1 MAEKHPDELELLS
14 YVEEELPADAR
25 RDVVEHLV
33 ACRACAESVR
43 RLEAARDAL
52 RASPLLELPEERRRD
67 TIAALPGRRDPWRP
81 FRPVRRAILVAA
93 PVAAA
98 AAFVGVF
105 VLAATQLGGG
115 GDNDSEGGEAAQ
127 VAEDASGGGEEGADT
142 AERAQDAETDA
153 QPLLERG
160 ELVRSVEGP
169 PAEILRVLR
178 REGITAEVVE
188 GAVLADSRAGEVE
201 AALAGRP
208 DGPVQVYVR

>member
-43 RLEAARDAL
+43 RLEAGRDAL
-52 RASPLLELPEERRRD
+52 RASPLLELPEERRREVF
-67 TIAALPGRRDPWRP
+67 AGLPERRDPWRP

-105 VLAATQLGGG
+105 VFAAVQAG
-115 GDNDSEGGEAAQ
+115 GDGGDADSEAGEAAQ
-127 VAEDASGGGEEGADT
+127 VEDAGGGAEADRSQGADT
-142 AERAQDAETDA
+142 SVQTLT
-153 QPLLERG
+153 QQG
-160 ELVRSVEGP
+160 ELVRSVAGP
-169 PAEILRVLR
+169 PAEVVRILR
-178 REGITAEVVE
+178 REGISAEVVD
-188 GAVLADSRAGEVE
+188 GAVVADARAGEVD
-201 AALAGRP
+201 AALGGRP
-208 DGPVQVYVR
+208 TGPVEVYLEE

>member
-25 RDVVEHLV
+25 REVVEHLV

-43 RLEAARDAL
+43 LLEAGRDAL
-52 RASPLLELPEERRRD
+52 RAAPLLELPEERRQEV
-67 TIAALPGRRDPWRP
+67 IAGLPERRDPWRP

-105 VLAATQLGGG
+105 VFAAVQAN
-115 GDNDSEGGEAAQ
+115 GDGDEANSEAGEAAQ
-127 VAEDASGGGEEGADT
+127 VEDAGGGAEAERSQGADT
-142 AERAQDAETDA
+142 SLQTLT
-153 QPLLERG
+153 QLG

-169 PAEILRVLR
+169 PTEVVRILR
-178 REGITAEVVE
+178 REGISAQVVE
-188 GAVLADSRAGEVE
+188 GAVVADARAGEVD
-201 AALAGRP
+201 AALGSRP
-208 DGPVQVYVR
+208 TGPVDVYVR

>member
-43 RLEAARDAL
+43 RLEAGRDAL
-52 RASPLLELPEERRRD
+52 RASPLLELSEERRREA
-67 TIAALPGRRDPWRP
+67 IAALPERRDPWRP

-105 VLAATQLGGG
+105 VLAATQLDGGG
-115 GDNDSEGGEAAQ
+115 EDDAGDAGEAAQ
-127 VAEDASGGGEEGADT
+127 VQDAGGGQEEGSAGADT
-142 AERAQDAETDA
+142 SA
-153 QPLLERG
+153 PLLERAN
-160 ELVRSVEGP
+160 LVRSVEGP
-169 PAEILRVLR
+169 PAEVVRLLR
-178 REGITAEVVE
+178 REGIAAEVVD
-188 GAVLADSRAGEVE
+188 GTVVADSRPGEVE
-201 AALAGRP
+201 AALEGRP
-208 DGPVQVYVR
+208 DGSVQVYIR

>member
-43 RLEAARDAL
+43 RLEAGRYAL
-52 RASPLLELPEERRRD
+52 RASPLLELPEERRREVL
-67 TIAALPGRRDPWRP
+67 TGLPERRDPWRP

-105 VLAATQLGGG
+105 VFAAVQAG
-115 GDNDSEGGEAAQ
+115 GDGGDADSAGEAAQ
-127 VAEDASGGGEEGADT
+127 VQDAGGGAE
-142 AERAQDAETDA
+142 AERAQGADTGV
-153 QPLLERG
+153 QTLTQQG
-160 ELVRSVEGP
+160 ELVRSVAGP
-169 PAEILRVLR
+169 PAEVVRILR
-178 REGITAEVVE
+178 REGISTEVVE
-188 GAVLADSRAGEVE
+188 GAVVADARAGEVD
-201 AALAGRP
+201 AALGGRAP
-208 DGPVQVYVR
+208 GPVEVYVRE

>member
-43 RLEAARDAL
+43 RLEAGRDAL
-52 RASPLLELPEERRRD
+52 RASPLLELPEERRRE
-67 TIAALPGRRDPWRP
+67 ALAGLPERRDPWRP

-105 VLAATQLGGG
+105 VFAAVQLRGGG
-115 GDNDSEGGEAAQ
+115 EDDADSAGEAAQ
-127 VAEDASGGGEEGADT
+127 VAEEAGGE
-142 AERAQDAETDA
+142 AEMDRAQDADTSV
-153 QPLLERG
+153 QTLTQG
-160 ELVRSVEGP
+160 ELVRSVAGP
-169 PAEILRVLR
+169 PTEVVRILR
-178 REGITAEVVE
+178 REGIPAEVVE
-188 GAVLADSRAGEVE
+188 GAVVAESRRGEVT

-208 DGPVQVYVR
+208 AGPVEVYVR

>member
-43 RLEAARDAL
+43 RLEAGRDAL
-52 RASPLLELPEERRRD
+52 RSSPLLELPEDVRQEALAGVPERRD
-67 TIAALPGRRDPWRP
+67 SWRP

-105 VLAATQLGGG
+105 VFAAVQVG
-115 GDNDSEGGEAAQ
+115 GDDDADTAGEAQ
-127 VAEDASGGGEEGADT
+127 VAEDAGGGGGDAAESERVEDADT
-142 AERAQDAETDA
+142 SLQALQTQGPPVVNVA
-153 QPLLERG
+153 
-160 ELVRSVEGP
+160 GP
-169 PAEILRVLR
+169 PAEVVRILR
-178 REGITAEVVE
+178 REGIAAEVVD
-188 GAVLADSRAGEVE
+188 GAVVADSRAGEVE
-201 AALAGRP
+201 AVLADRP
-208 DGPVQVYVR
+208 TGPVEVYVR

>member
-43 RLEAARDAL
+43 RLEAGRDAL
-52 RASPLLELPEERRRD
+52 RAAPLLELPEERRQEV
-67 TIAALPGRRDPWRP
+67 IAGLPERRDPWRP

-105 VLAATQLGGG
+105 VFAAVQAN
-115 GDNDSEGGEAAQ
+115 GDGDEADSAAGEAAQ
-127 VAEDASGGGEEGADT
+127 VEDAGGGAD
-142 AERAQDAETDA
+142 AGSAQDAETSI
-153 QPLLERG
+153 QPLREQG
-160 ELVRSVEGP
+160 PPVVSVAGP
-169 PAEILRVLR
+169 PAEVVSILR
-178 REGITAEVVE
+178 REGISAQVVE
-188 GAVLADSRAGEVE
+188 GAVVADARAGEVD
-201 AALAGRP
+201 AALGGRAT
-208 DGPVQVYVR
+208 GPVEVYVRE

>member
-43 RLEAARDAL
+43 RLEAGRDAL
-52 RASPLLELPEERRRD
+52 RASPLLELPEERRRE
-67 TIAALPGRRDPWRP
+67 TIAGLPERRDPWRP

-105 VLAATQLGGG
+105 VFAAVQAGGG
-115 GDNDSEGGEAAQ
+115 GEDDSEAGEAAQ
-127 VAEDASGGGEEGADT
+127 VAEDEGGGAEMDRPQGADT
-142 AERAQDAETDA
+142 SAEA
-153 QPLLERG
+153 LLQQG
-160 ELVRSVEGP
+160 ELVRSVAGP
-169 PAEILRVLR
+169 PAEVVRILK
-178 REGITAEVVE
+178 REGIPAKVVE
-188 GAVLADSRAGEVE
+188 GAVVAESRAGEVT
-201 AALAGRP
+201 AALAARP
-208 DGPVQVYVR
+208 AGPVDVYVK

>member
-43 RLEAARDAL
+43 RLEAGRDAL
-52 RASPLLELPEERRRD
+52 RAAPPLELPEERRRE
-67 TIAALPGRRDPWRP
+67 ALGGLPERRDPWRP

-105 VLAATQLGGG
+105 VFAAVQLGGG
-115 GDNDSEGGEAAQ
+115 SEDDADSGEAAQ
-127 VAEDASGGGEEGADT
+127 VEDAAGGGAD
-142 AERAQDAETDA
+142 AESAQDAQTSV
-153 QPLLERG
+153 QPLREQG
-160 ELVRSVEGP
+160 PPVVSVAGP
-169 PAEILRVLR
+169 PAEVVRVLR
-178 REGITAEVVE
+178 REGIAAEVVE
-188 GAVLADSRAGEVE
+188 GAVVADARAGEVIT
-201 AALAGRP
+201 ALMGRP
-208 DGPVQVYVR
+208 AGPVEVYLEE

>member
-1 MAEKHPDELELLS
+1 MAEKPPDELELLS

-43 RLEAARDAL
+43 RLEAGRDAL
-52 RASPLLELPEERRRD
+52 RSSPLLELPEERRREAI
-67 TIAALPGRRDPWRP
+67 TGLPERRDPWRP

-115 GDNDSEGGEAAQ
+115 GDESEGGEAAQ
-127 VAEDASGGGEEGADT
+127 MAEDADAGGGGEED
-142 AERAQDAETDA
+142 
-153 QPLLERG
+153 
-160 ELVRSVEGP
+160 
-169 PAEILRVLR
+169 
-178 REGITAEVVE
+178 
-188 GAVLADSRAGEVE
+188 ADS
-201 AALAGRP
+201 
-208 DGPVQVYVR
+208 